1 MRVCVAVVV
10 VVVRVV
16 VGWERD
22 EGFGWRIGGGILWRG
37 RDYRLEVNKW
47 GGELGLRGVGKKFDR
62 EDSG

>member
-1 MRVCVAVVV
+1 MRACVAVVV

-37 RDYRLEVNKW
+37 REGGIIGLKLIG
-47 GGELGLRGVGKKFDR
+47 GGELGLRGVRKKFDR
-62 EDSG
+62 E